1 MDPRNP
7 TRSRDAARIAALL
20 AQQARW
26 SRPLCAFLLLSIVAV
41 GAMAASNV
49 VEYTYDAAGN
59 IVQIARQAAP
69 GFSITGF
76 DPPAGPVGTQVTIY
90 GAGFDANPANDSVA
104 FNGVAATVTS
114 AASGSLSAT
123 VPAGA
128 STGRITVTVAG
139 ATVSSATDFVVTL
152 PSAPTI
158 TGFTPSAADA
168 GTAVSVSGTNFDV
181 NSGGTTAKL
190 KGVSA
195 AVIVSSA
202 TDLSLA
208 VPAGAASGKLSVTTA
223 GGTAVS
229 ATDLIV
235 PPPGTLAADIAA
247 TARAVAAQGN
257 VAITVPTGKKGLVL
271 FDAEPNV
278 FYSIQFANLAISPST
293 AVVAYQVMNADNSVL
308 TSGVIGGTN
317 RPTIHLPKLPAAGTY
332 SVVLAAG
339 SATLNTNVRVDIN
352 PIVAVDGAA
361 ASSSL
366 DFAYQSARFVFDAV
380 AGQRIGMGVAGL
392 AFIPSNINTAN
403 NSLRVFR
410 PDGTEI
416 FPAPTTC
423 GGQTSANPEGNC
435 DGELLAP
442 VSGTYT
448 AVLECPSNAY
458 GNFALQLT
466 TEAVGTIAAPDS
478 TQAVNLARVGQDARY
493 TFSAA
498 AGDSLALDLS
508 NAALQP
514 RAQSVQVNLYK
525 PDGTYWTGASAT
537 PPRVL
542 YLELGTTLPVSGIY
556 TVSIDPTF
564 GAYGDFNVT
573 LKQGPVLHAT
583 DAATPF
589 APVGA
594 SETARFRFD
603 GVAGQNLSLALFDLA
618 LVGTPTFNASLS
630 VYAPNGGRLTSTQC
644 PATWTR
650 CHIALQNL
658 SQTGTYSVVVQPP
671 DSTKASGNLILSD
684 ELVGTLTPGTPVAIS
699 RTRPGQVARYT
710 FSAVAGD
717 STALKFHSVSSD
729 AAGTIGPNVSIA
741 VLKPDGG
748 YLTTGTVSGSSTAVI
763 LNLPSL
769 PASGVYTVVVD
780 PTYGASWE
788 GVLELGPG
796 TPIAIDGATVSPTTE
811 QPGEPLRYTFAA
823 TAGQRIEFGMNGL
836 AYAASSS
843 SATGIAVT
851 SPTGASVLSINCFTS
866 SSGCETYTPSAPVTG
881 TYALVVTPP
890 AASSIVGGAFALST
904 PASGSLVV
912 GDPAE
917 VVSIGRPGQTAR
929 YTFSGSAAQ
938 LLQLSWGSPAVM
950 GATSVAISVLKPD
963 GTTLTSGAMVDAASG
978 FINLPS
984 LPVGGTYTVSFD
996 APFGATWS
1004 ASVALITR

>member
-190 KGVSA
+190 NGVSA

-317 RPTIHLPKLPAAGTY
+317 
-332 SVVLAAG
+332 
-339 SATLNTNVRVDIN
+339 
-352 PIVAVDGAA
+352 
-361 ASSSL
+361 SS
-366 DFAYQSARFVFDAV
+366 D
-380 AGQRIGMGVAGL
+380 
-392 AFIPSNINTAN
+392 
-403 NSLRVFR
+403 
-410 PDGTEI
+410 
-416 FPAPTTC
+416 
-423 GGQTSANPEGNC
+423 
-435 DGELLAP
+435 
-442 VSGTYT
+442 
-448 AVLECPSNAY
+448 
-458 GNFALQLT
+458 
-466 TEAVGTIAAPDS
+466 
-478 TQAVNLARVGQDARY
+478 
-493 TFSAA
+493 
-498 AGDSLALDLS
+498 DSLAE
-508 NAALQP
+508 AAGRGHLFGGACRRERHPQYQRARGHQP
-514 RAQSVQVNLYK
+514 DRRCRWRRRLVE
-525 PDGTYWTGASAT
+525 PGF
-537 PPRVL
+537 RV
-542 YLELGTTLPVSGIY
+542 
-556 TVSIDPTF
+556 
-564 GAYGDFNVT
+564 
-573 LKQGPVLHAT
+573 
-583 DAATPF
+583 
-589 APVGA
+589 PVGA
-594 SETARFRFD
+594 IRVRR
-603 GVAGQNLSLALFDLA
+603 GR
-618 LVGTPTFNASLS
+618 GTEDRH
-630 VYAPNGGRLTSTQC
+630 GR
-644 PATWTR
+644 
-650 CHIALQNL
+650 
-658 SQTGTYSVVVQPP
+658 
-671 DSTKASGNLILSD
+671 SGPCL
-684 ELVGTLTPGTPVAIS
+684 
-699 RTRPGQVARYT
+699 
-710 FSAVAGD
+710 
-717 STALKFHSVSSD
+717 HSFQHQH
-729 AAGTIGPNVSIA
+729 G
-741 VLKPDGG
+741 
-748 YLTTGTVSGSSTAVI
+748 
-763 LNLPSL
+763 
-769 PASGVYTVVVD
+769 
-780 PTYGASWE
+780 
-788 GVLELGPG
+788 
-796 TPIAIDGATVSPTTE
+796 
-811 QPGEPLRYTFAA
+811 
-823 TAGQRIEFGMNGL
+823 
-836 AYAASSS
+836 
-843 SATGIAVT
+843 
-851 SPTGASVLSINCFTS
+851 
-866 SSGCETYTPSAPVTG
+866 
-881 TYALVVTPP
+881 
-890 AASSIVGGAFALST
+890 
-904 PASGSLVV
+904 
-912 GDPAE
+912 
-917 VVSIGRPGQTAR
+917 
-929 YTFSGSAAQ
+929 
-938 LLQLSWGSPAVM
+938 
-950 GATSVAISVLKPD
+950 
-963 GTTLTSGAMVDAASG
+963 
-978 FINLPS
+978 
-984 LPVGGTYTVSFD
+984 
-996 APFGATWS
+996 
-1004 ASVALITR
+1004 